1 MSYFR
6 NIDFKFFV
14 IIVLVLVILFMKM
27 CGGEKIKN
35 TNDVVTIGGNDYEVI
50 KHVRDTIYEPVID
63 TIYKKGETI
72 YLDTIIY
79 VGVLT
84 KVDTLLILK
93 DFLSKRV
100 YKDTLKL
107 EDSLGY
113 VSLIDTI
120 STNKII
126 GRRFIS
132 NVNKIKIHDTIFLQE
147 PKKIEVFGGGTIG
160 MDKSSFVNFLGPTL
174 NLKTKN
180 DNIYGLSLGLNNRKS
195 VTIQGTILW
204 KIKFKK

>member
-160 MDKSSFVNFLGPTL
+160 RIS
-174 NLKTKN
+174 
-180 DNIYGLSLGLNNRKS
+180 
-195 VTIQGTILW
+195 
-204 KIKFKK
+204 